1 MMTTGTE
8 HLGAAL
14 LPASAALM
22 PPPGLRFAA
31 DAAELR
37 TDFRDYVLN
46 LAYAAACR
54 ELGDALQAAEVSVY
68 RSHWEPA
75 PPVLTLSILAAIGVS
90 EFGKV
95 HKAMAQAVGAAAA
108 SWSDSDRADYAQ
120 SVHYEL
126 VPLPV

>member
-1 MMTTGTE
+1 MTTGTE
-8 HLGAAL
+8 RPRSAV
-14 LPASAALM
+14 LPAPAALM

-54 ELGDALQAAEVSVY
+54 ELGEALQSAEVSAY
-68 RSHWEPA
+68 RNHWEST
-75 PPVLTLSILAAIGVS
+75 PPVLTLSILAAIDGS
-90 EFGKV
+90 EFGRV

-108 SWSDSDRADYAQ
+108 SWSDSDRADYAR

>member
-1 MMTTGTE
+1 MTTGTE
-8 HLGAAL
+8 RSVSAL
-14 LPASAALM
+14 LPTPAALM

-54 ELGDALQAAEVSVY
+54 ELGDALQSAEVSMY
-68 RSHWEPA
+68 RSYWEPA
-75 PPVLTLSILAAIGVS
+75 PPVLTLSILAAIDSS

-108 SWSDSDRADYAQ
+108 SWRDSDRADYAQ

>member
-1 MMTTGTE
+1 M
-8 HLGAAL
+8 
-14 LPASAALM
+14 PAPAALM

-46 LAYAAACR
+46 LAYATACR
-54 ELGDALQAAEVSVY
+54 ELGDALQSAEVSVY
-68 RSHWEPA
+68 WNHREHA
-75 PPVLTLSILAAIGVS
+75 PPVLTLSILATIDGS

-95 HKAMAQAVGAAAA
+95 HKAMAQAVGATAA

-126 VPLPV
+126 VPLSV